1 MSSITVGFIGLA
13 ILFLLLTFGLPI
25 GAGMGLVGFFGLLYL
40 LTGKASLTKMAL
52 VPFETVHSYTLATL
66 PLFLLMAQVA
76 SVSGITEKLYDLAS
90 KWLGHRRGGIG
101 MATIMA
107 CGVFAAISASS
118 IATAVTMGLVA
129 LPEMRKH
136 KYDPAL
142 ATGCIAAGGT
152 IGSLIPPS
160 GILIIYAIMTEQSI
174 GTLFISGIIPGIL
187 EAIGYMALIYILCW
201 WNPNLGP
208 RAPRST
214 FREKAASL
222 TGCGEIIGLIIL
234 VIGGL
239 MIGWF
244 TPTEAGAVGS
254 FGVTILSLVRG
265 RLTWHNFVKAVVETI
280 RTSGMIFSILIG
292 ALILNYFLAVSNIPF
307 ALSEYVGGLPLSPLA
322 IMLLVALT
330 YFVLGCFIDAAA
342 MVMLTI
348 PIFTPLVE
356 SLGYDLIW
364 FGIFVVKVQ
373 EIAMITPPVGMNVY
387 VISGVAEDV
396 PMQTIFRGVIPF
408 VIVDLLLLASILL
421 FPGYVLYLPNL
432 VG

>member
-1 MSSITVGFIGLA
+1 MSSITVGLIGLA

-208 RAPRST
+208 RAPSST

-265 RLTWHNFVKAVVETI
+265 RLTWRNFVKAVVETI

-432 VG
+432 LG

>member
-1 MSSITVGFIGLA
+1 
-13 ILFLLLTFGLPI
+13 
-25 GAGMGLVGFFGLLYL
+25 
-40 LTGKASLTKMAL
+40 
-52 VPFETVHSYTLATL
+52 
-66 PLFLLMAQVA
+66 MAQVA

-208 RAPRST
+208 RAPSST

-432 VG
+432 LG